1 MPMRPRNPPF
11 ISDKTVSRRSVIDW
25 LGKGTVLALGAPLIK
40 ACAEFTGRAND
51 ADDVAPD
58 GEPDAL
64 DAASDVGAEADAGAE
79 TGADAA
85 PDAGGDAGEFPFE
98 PGTGAPDVFRGWGER
113 TVDPQDP
120 RSILDSWRL
129 TVDGMVENPMT
140 FTFAELIALA
150 RQDQVTDFHCVEG
163 WSVYD
168 VPWNGVHLSTIFE
181 LVRPQAAVTHVAF
194 HTIDEQY
201 NESLPLDVALEP
213 RTLMGYGVGGYTLPL
228 AHGFPLRV
236 VAPRLLGYKNPKY
249 VQRIELTDR
258 ELLGYWVRAGYPY
271 AGEVPPSRLRPGKY

>member
-1 MPMRPRNPPF
+1 MRPRNPPF
-11 ISDKTVSRRSVIDW
+11 ISDKTVTRRSVLDW
-25 LGKGTVLALGAPLIK
+25 LGKGMVLALGAPLLK
-40 ACAEFTGRAND
+40 ACAEFSGRASD
-51 ADDVAPD
+51 ADDVVRD
-58 GEPDAL
+58 GEPDAP
-64 DAASDVGAEADAGAE
+64 DAAGEGVAEARAETEADAA
-79 TGADAA
+79 TDV
-85 PDAGGDAGEFPFE
+85 GGDAAEFPFE

-129 TVDGMVENPMT
+129 TVDGLVDNPRT
-140 FTFAELIALA
+140 FTFEELIALT

-181 LVRPQAAVTHVAF
+181 LVRPQAAASYVAF
-194 HTIDEQY
+194 HTIDERY

-213 RTLMGYGVGGYTLPL
+213 RTMMGYGVGGYTLPL

-236 VAPRLLGYKNPKY
+236 VAPRLLGYKNAKY

-258 ELLGYWVRAGYPY
+258 ELRGYWVRAGYPY